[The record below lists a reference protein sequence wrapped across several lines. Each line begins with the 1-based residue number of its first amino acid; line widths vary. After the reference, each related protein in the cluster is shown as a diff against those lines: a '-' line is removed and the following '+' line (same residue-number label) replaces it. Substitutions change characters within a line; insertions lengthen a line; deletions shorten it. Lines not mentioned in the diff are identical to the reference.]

1 MYKAGCMKKKEAG
14 SAVPYPDRIFKMLA
28 FGSAFLIIALMGF
41 LFIQL
46 FYHSI
51 PTIQKFGLAFF
62 WSKRWDPVNLEF
74 GALSSIYGTLVTS
87 IIAMVIA
94 VPLSFVIA
102 LFLVEIAGPKLRG
115 IVSQALDLLAAIPS
129 IIYGMWGL
137 FIFAPFMQD
146 HVQPFLGKYF
156 GFLPFFKGTPMGI
169 GMLTSGLI
177 LALMILPFISAVM
190 RDVFQMVPPVVKE
203 SAYGVG
209 STTWEVSCH
218 VTMKYGLQGMLG
230 AVFLGLGRAIGE
242 TMAVTFVIGNG
253 YTVNAS
259 LFDPAT
265 TIASTLASQFSE
277 AVSQPVFKST
287 LMELGLVLFI
297 VTFGIQLAAQWWLNR
312 IRKSAGGG
320 L

>member
-1 MYKAGCMKKKEAG
+1 MVKNGKKG
-14 SAVPYPDRIFKMLA
+14 GYPADNFFKGLT
-28 FGSAFLIIALMGF
+28 FLCALLIVVIMTT

-46 FYHSI
+46 FYQSV
-51 PTIQKFGLAFF
+51 PTIRKFGLEFF
-62 WSKRWDPVNLEF
+62 WSKKWDPVNLEF
-74 GALSSIYGTLVTS
+74 GALSSIYGTIVTS
-87 IIAMVIA
+87 VIAMLIA

-102 LFLVEIAGPKLRG
+102 LFLVEIAGPKVKA

-146 HVQPFLGKYF
+146 HVQSFLMKYL
-156 GFLPFFKGTPMGI
+156 GFLPFFKGIPMGI

-190 RDVFQMVPPVVKE
+190 RDIFQMVPPVVKE

-209 STTWEVSCH
+209 STTWEVSYH
-218 VTMKYGLQGMLG
+218 VTMKYGLQGVLG

-242 TMAVTFVIGNG
+242 TMAITFVIGNG
-253 YTVNAS
+253 YTVSAS
-259 LFDPAT
+259 LFDPAN

-277 AVSQPVFKST
+277 AVSQPIFKST

-297 VTFGIQLAAQWWLNR
+297 VTFGIQVAAQWWLNR
-312 IRKSAGGG
+312 IRLSSGGG

>member
-1 MYKAGCMKKKEAG
+1 MAELRRQSNSRQSFPDSVFKALTFV
-14 SAVPYPDRIFKMLA
+14 SAL
-28 FGSAFLIIALMGF
+28 SIIVVMSG
-41 LFIQL
+41 LFFQL
-46 FYHSI
+46 VWHSI
-51 PTIQKFGLAFF
+51 PTIRKFGFEFF
-62 WSKRWDPVNLEF
+62 WSKQWDPVNLQF
-74 GALSSIYGTLVTS
+74 GALSSIYGTIVTS
-87 IIAMVIA
+87 LIAIVIA

-102 LFLVEIAGPKLRG
+102 LFLVEIASPGIKS

-137 FIFAPFMQD
+137 FVFAPFMQD
-146 HVQPFLGKYF
+146 HIQPFLGKYF

-209 STTWEVSCH
+209 STTWEVSYH
-218 VTMKYGLQGMLG
+218 VTMKYGMQGILG

-242 TMAVTFVIGNG
+242 TMAVTFVIGNA

-297 VTFGIQLAAQWWLNR
+297 VTFGIQVVAQWWLNKVR
-312 IRKSAGGG
+312 RSAGGG

>member
-1 MYKAGCMKKKEAG
+1 MAELRKKSKN
-14 SAVPYPDRIFKMLA
+14 SQSLPDRIFKALTFA
-28 FGSAFLIIALMGF
+28 SALIIIVLMAGLF
-41 LFIQL
+41 LQL
-46 FYHSI
+46 VWHSM
-51 PTIQKFGLAFF
+51 PTIRKFGFEFF
-62 WSKRWDPVNLEF
+62 LSKQWDPVNLQF
-74 GALSSIYGTLVTS
+74 GALSSIYGTIVTS
-87 IIAMVIA
+87 VIAMIIA

-102 LFLVEIAGPKLRG
+102 LFLVEIAGPKVRVV
-115 IVSQALDLLAAIPS
+115 VSQALDLLAAIPS

-146 HVQPFLGKYF
+146 HIQPFLGKYF
-156 GFLPFFKGTPMGI
+156 SFLPFFKGTPMGI
-169 GMLTSGLI
+169 GMFTSGLI

-209 STTWEVSCH
+209 STTWEVSYH
-218 VTMKYGLQGMLG
+218 VTMKYGMQGMLG

-242 TMAVTFVIGNG
+242 TMAVTFVIGNA
-253 YTVNAS
+253 YTVSAS

-297 VTFGIQLAAQWWLNR
+297 VTFGIQVAAQWWLNK
-312 IRKSAGGG
+312 IRRSSGGG

>member
-1 MYKAGCMKKKEAG
+1 MKKRDRTND
-14 SAVPYPDRIFKMLA
+14 SYPDRIFRTVTYC
-28 FGSAFLIIALMGF
+28 SAILIIIIMAA

-46 FYHSI
+46 LYHSV
-51 PTIQKFGLAFF
+51 PTIRRFGFEFF
-62 WSKRWDPVNLEF
+62 WSKQWDPVNLNF
-74 GALSSIYGTLVTS
+74 GALSSIYGTIVTS
-87 IIAMVIA
+87 LIAMLIS
-94 VPLSFVIA
+94 VPISFVIA
-102 LFLVEIAGPKLRG
+102 LFLVEMASPGIKR

-129 IIYGMWGL
+129 IIFGMWGL
-137 FIFAPFMQD
+137 FVFAPFMQD
-146 HVQPFLGKYF
+146 YIQPFLGKYF

-203 SAYGVG
+203 SAYGIG
-209 STTWEVSCH
+209 STTWEVSYH
-218 VTMKYGLQGMLG
+218 VTMKYGLQGILG

-265 TIASTLASQFSE
+265 TIASTLASQFPE
-277 AVSQPVFKST
+277 AVAQPIFKST

-297 VTFGIQLAAQWWLNR
+297 VTFGIQMAAQWWLNR
-312 IRKSAGGG
+312 IRRSTGGG